1 MNILVADDELA
12 IRELVGEVLEG
23 DGHSITLAE
32 DGEDALEK
40 FKRSWHEIVF
50 SDIRMPKMNGIELLT
65 AVKEINENTQFIIMT
80 SHASIDNSI
89 EALKK
94 GAFDYILKPFE
105 DLDVVT
111 DAANRAITNLSGI
124 RRQQYLLNTLSRQN
138 QELDSLNKE
147 FREMAIRDGLT
158 GLFNH
163 RYAKERLVEEFD
175 RAIRFGRDL
184 TVLFMDLD
192 HFKFFNDT
200 HGHQAG
206 DEILQI
212 LAGLMMKSV
221 RESDTLARWGGE
233 EFVVIAPETSKEQGC
248 ILAEK
253 IRIAVADHEFP
264 NASQQPLGFVS
275 LSVGISSR
283 SDSTENAEKLLRF
296 ADDAVYA
303 AKDSGRNRTVYCSG
317 PQQMN
322 RVRAAADVQKESA
335 TGSVKRWGRPSGH

>member
-1 MNILVADDELA
+1 MNILVADDEIA
-12 IRELVGEVLEG
+12 IRELVGEILEG
-23 DGHSITLAE
+23 EGHEVTLAE

-40 FKRSWHEIVF
+40 FKKTWHEIVF
-50 SDIRMPKMNGIELLT
+50 SDIRMPKMNGIKLLE
-65 AVKEINENTQFIIMT
+65 AIKEINANTQFVIMT

-94 GAFDYILKPFE
+94 GAFDYILKPFD
-105 DLDVVT
+105 DLETVS
-111 DAANRAITNLSGI
+111 DAANRAIANLSGI
-124 RRQQYLLNTLSRQN
+124 RRQQYLLNTLARQN

-163 RYAKERLVEEFD
+163 RYAKDRLDEEFD
-175 RAIRFGRDL
+175 RSIRFGREL

-212 LAGLMMKSV
+212 LAGLMMKNV

-233 EFVVIAPETSKEQGC
+233 EFIVIAPETSEEAGC

-253 IRIAVADHEFP
+253 IRKAVAGHAFP
-264 NASQQPLGFVS
+264 HADKQPLGMVS
-275 LSVGISSR
+275 MSVGISSR
-283 SDSTENAEKLLRF
+283 SEHTENAEKLLRF

-303 AKDSGRNRTVYCSG
+303 AKDSGRNRSIFCRG
-317 PQQMN
+317 PQKMN
-322 RVRAAADVQKESA
+322 NV
-335 TGSVKRWGRPSGH
+335 G

>member
-1 MNILVADDELA
+1 MNILVADDEIA
-12 IRELVGEVLEG
+12 IRELVGEILEG
-23 DGHSITLAE
+23 EGHEVTLAE

-40 FKRSWHEIVF
+40 FKKTWHEIVF
-50 SDIRMPKMNGIELLT
+50 SDIRMPKMNGIKLLE
-65 AVKEINENTQFIIMT
+65 AIKEINANTQFVVMT

-89 EALKK
+89 DALKK
-94 GAFDYILKPFE
+94 GAFDYILKPFD
-105 DLDVVT
+105 DLDIVS
-111 DAANRAITNLSGI
+111 DAANRAIANLSGI
-124 RRQQYLLNTLSRQN
+124 RRQQYLLNTLARQN

-163 RYAKERLVEEFD
+163 RYAKDRLDEEFD
-175 RAIRFGRDL
+175 RSMRFGREL

-212 LAGLMMKSV
+212 LAALMMKNV

-233 EFVVIAPETSKEQGC
+233 EFIVIAPETSEEEGC

-253 IRIAVADHEFP
+253 IRKAVAEHSFP
-264 NASQQPLGFVS
+264 HADKQPLGMVS

-283 SDSTENAEKLLRF
+283 SEQTENAEKLLRF

-303 AKDSGRNRTVYCSG
+303 AKDSGRNRAIFCSG
-317 PQQMN
+317 PQKMN
-322 RVRAAADVQKESA
+322 NV
-335 TGSVKRWGRPSGH
+335 G

>member
-1 MNILVADDELA
+1 MNILVADDEIA
-12 IRELVGEVLEG
+12 IRELVGEILEG
-23 DGHSITLAE
+23 EGHEVTLAE

-40 FKRSWHEIVF
+40 FKRTWHEIVF
-50 SDIRMPKMNGIELLT
+50 SDIRMPKMNGIKLLE
-65 AVKEINENTQFIIMT
+65 AIKEINANTQFVVMT

-89 EALKK
+89 DALKK
-94 GAFDYILKPFE
+94 GAFDYILKPF
-105 DLDVVT
+105 DNLDIVS
-111 DAANRAITNLSGI
+111 DAANRAIANLSGI
-124 RRQQYLLNTLSRQN
+124 RRQQYLLNTLARQN

-163 RYAKERLVEEFD
+163 RYAKERLDEEFD
-175 RAIRFGRDL
+175 RSLRFGREL

-212 LAGLMMKSV
+212 LAGLMMKNV

-233 EFVVIAPETSKEQGC
+233 EFIVIAPETSEEEGGV
-248 ILAEK
+248 LAEK
-253 IRIAVADHEFP
+253 IRKAVAEHAFP
-264 NASQQPLGFVS
+264 HADKQPLGMVS
-275 LSVGISSR
+275 LSIGMSSR
-283 SDSTENAEKLLRF
+283 SEQTENAEKLLRF

-303 AKDSGRNRTVYCSG
+303 AKDSGRNRTIYCSG
-317 PQQMN
+317 PQKMN
-322 RVRAAADVQKESA
+322 NV
-335 TGSVKRWGRPSGH
+335 G

>member
-1 MNILVADDELA
+1 MNILVADDEIA
-12 IRELVGEVLEG
+12 IRELVGEILEG
-23 DGHSITLAE
+23 EGHEVTLAE

-40 FKRSWHEIVF
+40 FKRTWHEIVF
-50 SDIRMPKMNGIELLT
+50 SDIRMPKMNGIKLLE
-65 AVKEINENTQFIIMT
+65 AIKEINANTQFVVMT

-89 EALKK
+89 DALKK

-105 DLDVVT
+105 DLDIVS
-111 DAANRAITNLSGI
+111 DAANRAIANLSGI
-124 RRQQYLLNTLSRQN
+124 RRQQYLLNTLARQN

-163 RYAKERLVEEFD
+163 RYAKERLDEEFD
-175 RAIRFGRDL
+175 RSLRFGREL

-212 LAGLMMKSV
+212 LAGLMMKNV

-233 EFVVIAPETSKEQGC
+233 EFIVIAPETSEEEGGV
-248 ILAEK
+248 LAEK
-253 IRIAVADHEFP
+253 IRKAVAEHAFP
-264 NASQQPLGFVS
+264 HADKQPLGMVS
-275 LSVGISSR
+275 LSIGMSSR
-283 SDSTENAEKLLRF
+283 SEQTENAEKLLRF

-303 AKDSGRNRTVYCSG
+303 AKDSGRNRTIYCSG
-317 PQQMN
+317 PQKMN
-322 RVRAAADVQKESA
+322 NV
-335 TGSVKRWGRPSGH
+335 G

>member
-12 IRELVGEVLEG
+12 IRELVGEILEA

-65 AVKEINENTQFIIMT
+65 AIKEINENTQFIIMT

-89 EALKK
+89 DALKK

-111 DAANRAITNLSGI
+111 QAANSAINNLSGI

-138 QELDSLNKE
+138 QELDHLNKE

-163 RYAKERLVEEFD
+163 RYAKERLDEEFE
-175 RAIRFGRDL
+175 RSLRFERDL
-184 TVLFMDLD
+184 SVLFMDLD
-192 HFKFFNDT
+192 NFKFFNDT

-206 DEILQI
+206 DEILQM
-212 LAGLMMKSV
+212 LAEIMMKSV

-233 EFVVIAPETSKEQGC
+233 EFIVIAPETTKESAC
-248 ILAEK
+248 LLAEK
-253 IRIAVADHEFP
+253 IRMKVAEHSFP
-264 NASQQPLGFVS
+264 HSSEQPLGLVS
-275 LSVGISSR
+275 LSIGISSR
-283 SDSTENAEKLLRF
+283 SDATENAEKLLRF

-303 AKDSGRNRTVYCSG
+303 AKDSGRNRSIYCG
-317 PQQMN
+317 APQQM
-322 RVRAAADVQKESA
+322 RVVRIASKSKKIPA
-335 TGSVKRWGRPSGH
+335 

>member
-1 MNILVADDELA
+1 MNILIADDEVA
-12 IRELVGEVLEG
+12 IRELVGEVLAGEG
-23 DGHSITLAE
+23 HDVTLAE
-32 DGEDALEK
+32 NGKDALEK

-50 SDIRMPKMNGIELLT
+50 SDIRMPKMNGIELL
-65 AVKEINENTQFIIMT
+65 AAIKEINANTQFVIMT

-94 GAFDYILKPFE
+94 GAFDYILKPFD

-111 DAANRAITNLSGI
+111 DAADRAIANLSGI
-124 RRQQYLLNTLSRQN
+124 RRQQYLLNTLARQN

-163 RYAKERLVEEFD
+163 RYAKERLDEEFD
-175 RAIRFGRDL
+175 RATRFGRDL

-206 DEILQI
+206 DQILQM
-212 LAGLMMKSV
+212 LSGLMGDAI

-233 EFVVIAPETSKEQGC
+233 EFIVIAPETGEDEGC
-248 ILAEK
+248 LIAER
-253 IRIAVADHEFP
+253 IRNAVSNHEFP
-264 NASQQPLGFVS
+264 NGERQPLGRVT
-275 LSVGISSR
+275 LSIGVASR
-283 SDSTENAEKLLRF
+283 TEGMENPDQLLRR
-296 ADDAVYA
+296 ADDAVYH
-303 AKDSGRNRTVYCSG
+303 AKDTGRDKTVYCDG
-317 PQQMN
+317 PEKMTEM
-322 RVRAAADVQKESA
+322 K
-335 TGSVKRWGRPSGH
+335 